1 MNVLKRCKLVSPSQC
16 GLRVGQPYY
25 HNVVFL
31 YHLLGGYE
39 KINSINA
46 LYK

>member
-1 MNVLKRCKLVSPSQC
+1 MNVLNRCKLVSQSHC
-16 GLRVGQPYY
+16 GLRVGQSYY

-39 KINSINA
+39 TINGINV
-46 LYK
+46 LY